1 MRSLAI
7 FVGLLAGLT
16 LSTTIGAPS
25 AEAKGIRQLQY
36 TVKEGDTIYD
46 LARRFGCAEQD
57 LARANQLG
65 EVLPIGKKLRIPD
78 CRKQTA
84 AKAPAKLAPK
94 PAGKLAARPN
104 ASAPASKGADADQRT
119 LSADAEARDERRTER
134 RNERLDVRSARQGAA
149 PRDERTA
156 PRDERTALGNAQR
169 NGARGDRLAE
179 RATASR
185 TVEIPQ
191 RAHGKVAGRPRL
203 PAARAKAHTREAHGL
218 DRREGREAA
227 EATSLAT
234 FEATGHQDLAQRD
247 DAAADAL
254 AAAVAEPSAA
264 ASTDPVTGSIAE
276 GAGLPR
282 ASGVAAPVTGSIAA
296 PAAALTGAALTGAI
310 TRPSELERARA
321 AKEVGREVVGR
332 ELVGRDLGRELDR
345 ERSGDPSDDLG
356 ELGLGAELSAGL
368 HEDEPELPA
377 DHKLVLDGRAPR
389 RGALLD
395 PAGTPTAA
403 PPIAGQSIG
412 LPWRGRLQSAARL
425 GYGEGYV
432 LRRPHRTYGTRTTVA
447 HVESALAE
455 LRHKFPRL
463 HTLAVGDLS
472 AANGGRISEH
482 RSHQS
487 GRDIDLGLCFHERP
501 RGYPEHF
508 VVATE
513 KTLNAAA
520 TWALISA
527 LADTSELD
535 GGLSMIFLDFNV
547 QGMIYRW
554 ALAEGIDQ
562 ERLDRIFQYPHG
574 RGSGLGVVRHAPNHA
589 DHLHAR
595 FRCAS
600 DETGCRQ

>member
-1 MRSLAI
+1 MGAPWRTPVRSLAI
-7 FVGLLAGLT
+7 FVGLLAGLP

-65 EVLPIGKKLRIPD
+65 EVLPVGKKLRVPE
-78 CRKQTA
+78 CGKQAA
-84 AKAPAKLAPK
+84 AKAPSKPAGKLAPK
-94 PAGKLAARPN
+94 PAGKVTARLNP
-104 ASAPASKGADADQRT
+104 SAPASKLATAEQRKVAGAAD
-119 LSADAEARDERRTER
+119 ARDERSARPRSGQGDE
-134 RNERLDVRSARQGAA
+134 RSAQRGARSGQG
-149 PRDERTA
+149 DERS
-156 PRDERTALGNAQR
+156 G
-169 NGARGDRLAE
+169 GRGDRLAE

-185 TVEIPQ
+185 TVEVPQ
-191 RAHGKVAGRPRL
+191 RAHGKVPVRPRL
-203 PAARAKAHTREAHGL
+203 PAARAKAHAREVHGPE
-218 DRREGREAA
+218 RRDGRG
-227 EATSLAT
+227 
-234 FEATGHQDLAQRD
+234 TGETTGPAIEETLGAQDLAQRDDARAQRD

-254 AAAVAEPSAA
+254 AAAVGEAGAA
-264 ASTDPVTGSIAE
+264 ASADPVTGSIAE
-276 GAGLPR
+276 GRGLPR
-282 ASGVAAPVTGSIAA
+282 ASGVADPVTGSIAA
-296 PAAALTGAALTGAI
+296 PAAALTGAI
-310 TRPSELERARA
+310 TRPSELERARP
-321 AKEVGREVVGR
+321 AK
-332 ELVGRDLGRELDR
+332 DLDR
-345 ERSGDPSDDLG
+345 DPGEVPSDDPLDDLG
-356 ELGLGAELSAGL
+356 ELGAL

-395 PAGTPTAA
+395 PAGTPAA

-472 AANGGRISEH
+472 AASGGRISEH

-562 ERLDRIFQYPHG
+562 ARLDRVFQYPHG
-574 RGSGLGVVRHAPNHA
+574 RGSGLGIVRHAPNHA